1 MARRHLRIKESGWR
15 MGLFIN
21 GLGAIVTAVVTIVI
35 ASTKFLEGAWVIIA
49 LIPILVW
56 VVVRLNH
63 QYEAEREELQGDAE
77 LAATAPILRRHTVL
91 VLVDHIDRTAAR
103 AIQYAR
109 TLTPDD
115 LRAVHIAI
123 DDQHASELA
132 DQWSNLALAR
142 LPLEIRECPDRRINR
157 SVLELVAEAAADGQT
172 EVTILIPRREY
183 RSAWHRFL
191 HDRTADS
198 IAKAIGDVPHAN
210 VTFVPYHLT
219 LSTHGQHIKKIEH
232 GAVSGTSGIHAEHRE
247 SPRPPGDDGAYGSH
261 AGGK

>member
-1 MARRHLRIKESGWR
+1 
-15 MGLFIN
+15 
-21 GLGAIVTAVVTIVI
+21 VI

-56 VVVRLNH
+56 VVVRLNR
-63 QYEAEREELQGDAE
+63 QYETEREELQGDAQM
-77 LAATAPILRRHTVL
+77 AATAPILRRHTVL
-91 VLVDHIDRTAAR
+91 VLIDHIDRTAAR

-109 TLTPDD
+109 SLTPDD

-123 DDQHASELA
+123 DDQHAGELA
-132 DQWSNLALAR
+132 DQWSELALAR

-157 SVLELVAEAAADGQT
+157 AVLELVAEVAGDGQT

-183 RSAWHRFL
+183 RSAWHRLL

-219 LSTHGQHIKKIEH
+219 DTGHGLHIQKLAH
-232 GAVSGTSGIHAEHRE
+232 GSVSDTIAGAPAPTAPGASSGSGNGRDDRPGTS
-247 SPRPPGDDGAYGSH
+247 
-261 AGGK
+261 